1 MTCNT
6 GEIRALRAKLAML
19 WLDVTNTVDFTAD
32 LSKPPDPIKHSRA
45 REAKTAHFA
54 AMRQYEQLIH
64 QSLDS
69 LLDASDERD
78 ALLLQRGEQLILE
91 FCLDLEE
98 MMVTQ
103 KQLDHWPK
111 RRGWKLATPP
121 NTEERK

>member
-78 ALLLQRGEQLILE
+78 ALQARIDHLILE
-91 FCLDLEE
+91 FCPEE

-103 KQLDHWPK
+103 EQLDHWPK